1 MTAPAIQIDQ
11 LVVRFGRF
19 TAVNRLDLNVQA
31 GELFGFLG
39 PNGAGKTTTIR
50 VLTGSQLPTSGRVTV
65 RGCDIPA
72 HFEEAKPQFGYVP
85 DTENHME
92 EFTGRENLELF
103 AQLYGVPLSRVDE
116 SLARLELTEAANL
129 TVDSYSKGMRRKL
142 LIARETLHHPRVLY
156 LDEPTA
162 NLDAHSTEMVRNLLR
177 EMAADGVTVFLTTHN
192 MEEVEQICDR
202 VAILCR
208 GELVD
213 CDTPTNFVTRH
224 ARRIVK
230 AQFEREGAVIRE
242 SLDLDIEPERNR
254 LATLVREERC
264 VRVHSQEFDFED
276 VFLKLTGQ
284 AYT

>member
-1 MTAPAIQIDQ
+1 MSA
-11 LVVRFGRF
+11 L
-19 TAVNRLDLNVQA
+19 
-31 GELFGFLG
+31 GET
-39 PNGAGKTTTIR
+39 PN
-50 VLTGSQLPTSGRVTV
+50 
-65 RGCDIPA
+65 
-72 HFEEAKPQFGYVP
+72 
-85 DTENHME
+85 
-92 EFTGRENLELF
+92 
-103 AQLYGVPLSRVDE
+103 
-116 SLARLELTEAANL
+116 
-129 TVDSYSKGMRRKL
+129 
-142 LIARETLHHPRVLY
+142 
-156 LDEPTA
+156 
-162 NLDAHSTEMVRNLLR
+162 AHSTEMVRNLLR

-242 SLDLDIEPERNR
+242 SLGRDIEPERNR